1 MDNYVNFE
9 DFRREQ
15 RKREF
20 KEKFKRKADE
30 CKKVIMDNKDAIVSL
45 TPVVIGGVVAV
56 TKVIGKHHNL
66 RKEKEVKDLYCY
78 DRKLGHYWA
87 LKRELSNNEWLEIDR
102 RKAKGEKLSDILDE
116 LKVLK

>member
-1 MDNYVNFE
+1 MYVNYFE
-9 DFRREQ
+9 EFRREQ

-20 KEKFKRKADE
+20 KEKFKGKVDK
-30 CKKVIMDNKDAIVSL
+30 CKKVIIDNKDTIVSL